1 MNANWKKRIPG
12 WMKNSVDEAVAEEYE
27 KIKKQHEKKV
37 GDRIEFMFILGVAIP
52 AHEKLGFGPKRRKE
66 LINKIIDT
74 INELSSY
81 LAGNKVME
89 TADHSEHYDIDYNRE
104 YLKRLADEYGVP
116 FDEEVFNDEF

>member
-37 GDRIEFMFILGVAIP
+37 GDRIEFMFILGVAIT
-52 AHEKLGFGPKRRKE
+52 AHEELGFGPKRRKD
-66 LINKIIDT
+66 LINKIVDT
-74 INELSSY
+74 INELSNY
-81 LAGNKVME
+81 LAGNKVVE
-89 TADHSEHYDIDYNRE
+89 TADHKEHYDIEYNRE

-116 FDEEVFNDEF
+116 FDEEIFNDFE